1 MGFIIGGHDTT
12 SATLT
17 WTVKHIAFAR
27 EAQATLRTHLQAA
40 YPVAMAEKR
49 NPTVDEIIKVQIP
62 YLDAVIEEMSRTA
75 QLFNGSIRTATV
87 DTTLLGYHIPKGTEV
102 FMMQNGPGYMSPP
115 IPVDDSKRSESSI
128 NAKNLVG
135 QWTPDEQDMKA
146 FRPERWLTRGANGK
160 DEFDSQAGPHLAF
173 GLGPRGCY
181 GRRLAYLQMRIVLV
195 MMIWNF
201 EFKETPA
208 AVSSWAA
215 ANRLA
220 RHPQQCYVQLE
231 RVKL

>member
-49 NPTVDEIIKVQIP
+49 NPTVD
-62 YLDAVIEEMSRTA
+62 
-75 QLFNGSIRTATV
+75 
-87 DTTLLGYHIPKGTEV
+87 TLLGYHIPKGTEV